1 MTPDFTPGT
10 HQPRTSAATVPS
22 ARPLTWWRHLPP
34 AALDLPAQL
43 RLRAVLVATPPL
55 PLPGW
60 NAATEADPAAAIGV
74 AIATLAEGVVYPG
87 RLDPALST
95 VLLCAALGD
104 PACRDLLVHVVG
116 RRARRR
122 ADLDLLMLAH
132 AWHDTS
138 NRGPGLTLAP
148 GR

>member
-1 MTPDFTPGT
+1 MTPDFLPGP
-10 HQPRTSAATVPS
+10 HRPRTSAATVPS
-22 ARPLTWWRHLPP
+22 VPPLTWWRHLPP
-34 AALDLPAQL
+34 AALDLPVQH
-43 RLRAVLVATPPL
+43 RLRAALVAMPPL

-60 NAATEADPAAAIGV
+60 RAATEADPAAAIGV

-95 VLLCAALGD
+95 VLLCATLGD
-104 PACRDLLVHVVG
+104 PACCDLLVHVLG

-122 ADLDLLMLAH
+122 ADLDLVLLAH
-132 AWHDTS
+132 AWRDWS
-138 NRGPGLTLAP
+138 DRGPDLAFAP